1 MMAKKK
7 DDFDIDTTE
16 KKENKLVSTIITILV
31 ILIWLAII
39 AILIKLD
46 VGEFGTKI
54 RPIFKDV
61 PVINK
66 ILPEDNSGKSENDE
80 DYPYKSLGD
89 AISYIKELEVQLA
102 DQQKSNSKLSDKNED
117 LQKEVDRLKV
127 FENNQKEFESLK
139 KQFNEEVVFGD
150 DAIDYQNYIK
160 YYEEIAP
167 DVAKELYEEAIDRYA
182 CNEAYQEQADAYA
195 RMEPDAAAAIF
206 AEMTGD
212 LDIVINL
219 LQCMKSADRAEII
232 AAISEIDANY
242 AGKLTKL
249 IVP

>member
-1 MMAKKK
+1 MAKKK
-7 DDFDIDTTE
+7 KEFDIDTNE
-16 KKENKLVSTIITILV
+16 NKENKLVSTIITIVV
-31 ILIWLAII
+31 ILIWIAII

-66 ILPEDNSGKSENDE
+66 ILPEDKSIKNENDE

-89 AISYIKELEVQLA
+89 AISYIKELEIQLA
-102 DQQKSNSKLSDKNED
+102 EQQKSNTKLSDKNED
-117 LQKEVDRLKV
+117 LQKEVERLKV

-139 KQFNEEVVFGD
+139 KQFNEEVVFGK
-150 DAIDYQNYIK
+150 DAIDYENYLK
-160 YYEEIAP
+160 YYEAIAP
-167 DVAKELYEEAIDRYA
+167 DVAKELYEEAVDRYA
-182 CNEAYQEQADAYA
+182 YNEAYAEQADTYA
-195 RMEPDAAAAIF
+195 RMEPDAAAKVF
-206 AEMTGD
+206 VEMTGD
-212 LDIVINL
+212 LDTVINL
-219 LQCMKSADRAEII
+219 LKCMKSADRAEILG
-232 AAISEIDANY
+232 AISEIDANY

>member
-1 MMAKKK
+1 MAKKK
-7 DDFDIDTTE
+7 EDFDIDGIE
-16 KKENKLVSTIITILV
+16 KKENKLVSTIITIVV
-31 ILIWLAII
+31 ILIWVAII

-54 RPIFKDV
+54 TPIFKDV

-66 ILPEDNSGKSENDE
+66 ILPDNGSGKSDNDE

-89 AISYIKELEVQLA
+89 AISYIKELEIQLA
-102 DQQKSNSKLSDKNED
+102 DAQKSNGKLKDSNEE

-150 DAIDYQNYIK
+150 DAIDYQNYLK
-160 YYEEIAP
+160 YYEAISP
-167 DVAKELYEEAIDRYA
+167 DVAKELYEEAVDRYA
-182 CNEAYQEQADAYA
+182 CNEAYTEQADTYA
-195 RMEPDAAAAIF
+195 RMEPDAAAAVFI
-206 AEMTGD
+206 EMTGD
-212 LDIVINL
+212 LDTVINL
-219 LQCMKSADRAEII
+219 LKCMKSADRAEII
-232 AAISEIDANY
+232 GAISEVDANY

-249 IVP
+249 LVP

>member
-1 MMAKKK
+1 MAKKK
-7 DDFDIDTTE
+7 DDFDIEDVE
-16 KKENKLVSTIITILV
+16 KKENKLVSTIITIVV
-31 ILIWLAII
+31 ILIWIAII

-54 RPIFKDV
+54 TPIFKDV

-66 ILPEDNSGKSENDE
+66 ILPENTSEKTENDE

-102 DQQKSNSKLSDKNED
+102 DKQKNNGKLKNKNED

-139 KQFNEEVVFGD
+139 KQFSEEVVFGE
-150 DAIDYQNYIK
+150 DAIDYENYMK
-160 YYEEIAP
+160 YYELISP
-167 DVAKELYEEAIDRYA
+167 DVAKELYEEAVDRYA
-182 CNEAYQEQADAYA
+182 CNEAYMEQADAYA

-206 AEMTGD
+206 IEMTGD

-219 LQCMKSADRAEII
+219 LKCMKSADRAEII
-232 AAISEIDANY
+232 GAISEVDPNY